1 MGNSIRQVVASLDAN
16 LPLRE
21 LKTMEAQLDENVFAE
36 RILSRLTMQFSALAT
51 LLAAVGLYGVLS
63 FNVTRRTREIGIR
76 MALGSSSFGVRW
88 LILREAAA
96 MICGGALA
104 GVALAMASGRYI
116 ESFLYLMK
124 PFDAL
129 VYSGAVIVL
138 AAVATVAA
146 YLPAKRATIVDPMVA
161 LRLE

>member
-104 GVALAMASGRYI
+104 GVALARASGRYI
-116 ESFLYLMK
+116 ESFLYLDEA
-124 PFDAL
+124 FRCL
-129 VYSGAVIVL
+129 SLFRSGNCFGGCCDC
-138 AAVATVAA
+138 
-146 YLPAKRATIVDPMVA
+146 R
-161 LRLE
+161 RLFTSQARYNRGPNGGA